1 MRPRARTASVWTCTG
16 ETLPLTAVRTL
27 LLLRA
32 VGRVNMVGADH
43 VGVLVFNMFNVSI
56 GRDNIRKDL
65 RFVDTVRPGTGGAQA
80 GSP

>member
-1 MRPRARTASVWTCTG
+1 MRTP
-16 ETLPLTAVRTL
+16 

-56 GRDNIRKDL
+56 GRENIRKDL
-65 RFVDTVRPGTGGAQA
+65 RFVDTVRADTGRCTGWRSLMLTRA
-80 GSP
+80 GVWR

>member
-1 MRPRARTASVWTCTG
+1 MRTP
-16 ETLPLTAVRTL
+16 

-56 GRDNIRKDL
+56 GRENIRKDL
-65 RFVDTVRPGTGGAQA
+65 RLVDTVRADTGRCTGWRSLMLTRA
-80 GSP
+80 GVWR